1 MTYISSINPY
11 ASTTSGS
18 TSIESALGRDAF
30 LRMLMVQ
37 MRYQDPMNPTD
48 GEAFASQLAQFSQ
61 LEELQAMGAS
71 LDASLSTETLLTQS
85 ITNTL
90 AASLIGKTVVASTA
104 STYLSDGE
112 AQFNFNLDD
121 AASDVTLKIYDEAG
135 SLVRTV
141 SLSNLPSGDQ
151 SYTWNGID
159 SNGDSVDDGV
169 YTFTVSAT
177 DSNGDSVAASPFIQG
192 TITGVRY
199 ENGMAVLLVGD
210 IELNLSDVTEILEGE
225 SGSSG
230 GGTPSWIPVG

>member
-18 TSIESALGRDAF
+18 TGIESALGRDAF

-37 MRYQDPMNPTD
+37 MQYQDPLNPTD
-48 GEAFASQLAQFSQ
+48 GDAFASQLAQFSQ
-61 LEELQAMGAS
+61 LEELQSMSES

-104 STYLSDGE
+104 SSYLSNGE
-112 AQFNFNLDD
+112 AQFHFNLAE
-121 AASDVTLKIYDEAG
+121 AASDVTLKIYDDAG
-135 SLVRTV
+135 SLVKTV
-141 SLSNLPSGDQ
+141 TLSNLPEGDQ

-177 DSNGDSVAASPFIQG
+177 DSSGDSVTASPYIRG
-192 TITGVRY
+192 TITGVKY
-199 ENGMAVLLVGD
+199 DNGMAVLMVGE

-225 SGSSG
+225 NNSSG
-230 GGTPSWIPVG
+230 GETPGWIPIG